1 MCMFRTWR
9 KLQKVLSNWL
19 ETTGIEGETEERESF
34 LKELSEVSIY
44 IFFIFLLIHPSI
56 RVFKYSKKKNEQI
69 ITVCSW
75 FLKLHYYVEGTGGL
89 HLTCIFLENLCKH
102 KSKMLKS
109 KTSYVYH

>member
-44 IFFIFLLIHPSI
+44 IFFISLLIHPSI
-56 RVFKYSKKKNEQI
+56 RVFKYSKKNEQI
-69 ITVCSW
+69 
-75 FLKLHYYVEGTGGL
+75 
-89 HLTCIFLENLCKH
+89 
-102 KSKMLKS
+102 
-109 KTSYVYH
+109 